1 MYSVLF
7 CFFSLTCLLLLCA
20 CLLGVLEHRVVV
32 DVARMGRG
40 GWWEGLVGVAERG
53 LLLPLLLH
61 AEAEEEEG
69 RFNR

>member
-1 MYSVLF
+1 M
-7 CFFSLTCLLLLCA
+7 
-20 CLLGVLEHRVVV
+20 

-40 GWWEGLVGVAERG
+40 GWWEGLVGVAECG

-61 AEAEEEEG
+61 AKAEEEEG